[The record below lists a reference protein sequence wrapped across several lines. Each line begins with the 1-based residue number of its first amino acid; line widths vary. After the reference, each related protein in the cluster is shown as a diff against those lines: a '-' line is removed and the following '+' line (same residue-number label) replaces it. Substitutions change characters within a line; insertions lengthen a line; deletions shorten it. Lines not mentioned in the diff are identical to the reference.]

1 LLAARANKKVIT
13 MAEIKEATFKVVMG
27 PEKKSRVMSEK
38 EKRLTAYH
46 EAGHAIAIKEV
57 STTDRVDRISIIPS
71 VWQAVLPH
79 TNQMRIKIMRPS
91 PILLK
96 RLSLHWRKSGRGD
109 CAG

>member
-1 LLAARANKKVIT
+1 
-13 MAEIKEATFKVVMG
+13 
-27 PEKKSRVMSEK
+27 MSEK

-71 VWQAVLPH
+71 GMAGGFTAHKPDEDKNYE
-79 TNQMRIKIMRPS
+79 TKS
-91 PILLK
+91 ILLK
-96 RLSLHWRKSGRGD
+96 RLSLHWEEERRGD